1 MKNKAKIVLS
11 LLLAVLLF
19 VSFPMG
25 ARADAD
31 KSWTVAFTAEGKM
44 DDKDLKASDL
54 SYDLSGLQPGD
65 DMTTR
70 IYLKNDY
77 AEPTDWYMTNKIL
90 KSLEDTNFD
99 ANGNRIASGGA
110 YTYVLSFVDAD
121 GTREEIYNSE
131 TVGGDSGTRT
141 GRTGLYEATE
151 ALEDFFYLFTLK
163 PGQSGYVE
171 LYVLL
176 DGETQGNIYQQ
187 TLAQIQ
193 MQFMVLT
200 EEESSPESSTPPP
213 PNTGDDTNAL
223 PYFITIGVAGAVVLC
238 LGVMLV
244 VRRKKERA
252 EEET

>member
-1 MKNKAKIVLS
+1 
-11 LLLAVLLF
+11 
-19 VSFPMG
+19 
-25 ARADAD
+25 
-31 KSWTVAFTAEGKM
+31 
-44 DDKDLKASDL
+44 
-54 SYDLSGLQPGD
+54 
-65 DMTTR
+65 MTTR